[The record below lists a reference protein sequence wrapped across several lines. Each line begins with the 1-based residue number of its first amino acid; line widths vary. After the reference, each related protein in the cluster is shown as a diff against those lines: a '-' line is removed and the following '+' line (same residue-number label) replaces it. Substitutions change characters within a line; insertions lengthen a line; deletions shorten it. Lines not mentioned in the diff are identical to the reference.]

1 MMRCVCHSASQV
13 LSTCHAWF
21 DFQLPEWGE
30 AGEAYSLSN
39 EGRTATRT
47 GDGLTCML
55 YSHGNTYTA
64 GDTLILRIL
73 DSADVSPG
81 DGLAIVYDKQ
91 DEESCNRSGAIF
103 INTYGELEM
112 LVLLDSNVTER
123 LCSLS
128 ELISRT
134 VGRLLEVLWHQL
146 ILKNYLV

>member
-1 MMRCVCHSASQV
+1 M
-13 LSTCHAWF
+13 
-21 DFQLPEWGE
+21 
-30 AGEAYSLSN
+30 
-39 EGRTATRT
+39 
-47 GDGLTCML
+47 
-55 YSHGNTYTA
+55 
-64 GDTLILRIL
+64 
-73 DSADVSPG
+73 SPG

-134 VGRLLEVLWHQL
+134 VGRLLEVL
-146 ILKNYLV
+146 